1 MKIAFFGALA
11 AIGMLFA
18 SVAVSATLQLK
29 PASPQ
34 PSAGQLKN
42 GLAVRYA
49 YAPSGAHIKQLADA
63 RRYLKAGSESGK
75 PLKGIDY
82 RDTREGSPTL
92 TSKRAMNV
100 AASISGYVRFDKPGL
115 YNIDFLTNDG
125 LDARIGG
132 QRVGHFDGRQACSN
146 TYTVTVNA
154 PVAGWYAL
162 SAIYFQRLGT
172 SCLHMRVAPEGKQL
186 KWAPNSM
193 FAYK

>member
-1 MKIAFFGALA
+1 MRTVFFGALA
-11 AIGMLFA
+11 VLGMMFG
-18 SVAVSATLQLK
+18 SVAVSATLQLQ
-29 PASPQ
+29 PANPQ
-34 PSAGQLKN
+34 PSASQLKK

-49 YAPSGAHIKQLADA
+49 YAPNGAHIKQLADA
-63 RRYLKAGSESGK
+63 RRYLKAGSERGK
-75 PLKGIDY
+75 PLKGLDY

-125 LDARIGG
+125 LEARIGG
-132 QRVGHFDGRQACSN
+132 QRVGHFDGRQPCGN

-154 PVAGWYAL
+154 PAAGWYEL

-172 SCLHMRVAPEGKQL
+172 SCLHMRIAPEGKQL
-186 KWAPNSM
+186 NWAPNSM
-193 FAYK
+193 FGHK